1 MLHSHLQIIQSL
13 LFSIPKKKSC
23 TGDKLDCYHCGLLF
37 CSISAWNI
45 SPLPKIT
52 SKGYSQI
59 LCVSKVRGN
68 WSHWW
73 IPLFREVLHYSTFC
87 DASCHGSS
95 WWSVEKKILMRTN
108 SWVFQ
113 VLSFPSLL
121 AMSLPPKRGVWR
133 VADRAKG
140 KSRGNLKG
148 GKISP
153 ALEPDFSRNC
163 IETQSKKLGLWYA
176 IMDNWKLA

>member
-1 MLHSHLQIIQSL
+1 M
-13 LFSIPKKKSC
+13 
-23 TGDKLDCYHCGLLF
+23 
-37 CSISAWNI
+37 
-45 SPLPKIT
+45 T
-52 SKGYSQI
+52 SKGISQI

-68 WSHWW
+68 CSHWW
-73 IPLFREVLHYSTFC
+73 IPLSREVLHYSTFC

-108 SWVFQ
+108 SWIFQ

-163 IETQSKKLGLWYA
+163 IEGQSKKLKMQKCALSEHIVNVLKYV
-176 IMDNWKLA
+176 NWLNIAKDTTDPGVYCFERFAHFAYFGYSTRSWFS